1 MSTLLRFEQG
11 PCPADVSFLLPPT
24 RGISIISHQLPRTS
38 GYCNPLRRFVLDCL
52 EPLFIVFF
60 SVPNLNRSV
69 LCSQCDLPCWCQ
81 LHANIFAIF
90 KCPLAALCL
99 GSSWLL
105 PWSWGSLIRA
115 APLWD
120 CPEPLLTSPLV
131 PGHYMCHYMC
141 WWRFQ
146 DVNLDAQIR
155 HGLEIVYLVKEGEKG
170 NFYMGRHAT
179 CIDINMT
186 EVIVVS
192 QDAKILYILS
202 RNRESPEWWVIRSQR
217 KTGCEEGEIRAF
229 QLLPLFVVCQ
239 IHQIR
244 WLFLQYREIETSPIV
259 GHELDCLLKPFVEVD
274 PLQSLSWQLQDRTT
288 GSSPSLHAIWMTSL
302 LCVCVSTHVSLC
314 CRRNSSFFIRAS

>member
-1 MSTLLRFEQG
+1 MGS
-11 PCPADVSFLLPPT
+11 
-24 RGISIISHQLPRTS
+24 
-38 GYCNPLRRFVLDCL
+38 
-52 EPLFIVFF
+52 
-60 SVPNLNRSV
+60 
-69 LCSQCDLPCWCQ
+69 CS
-81 LHANIFAIF
+81 
-90 KCPLAALCL
+90 KSALCL

-274 PLQSLSWQLQDRTT
+274 PLQSLSWQLQESIDHWQLAFFTCHLNDFA
-288 GSSPSLHAIWMTSL
+288 PV
-302 LCVCVSTHVSLC
+302 CVCVHSCVFML
-314 CRRNSSFFIRAS
+314 SS